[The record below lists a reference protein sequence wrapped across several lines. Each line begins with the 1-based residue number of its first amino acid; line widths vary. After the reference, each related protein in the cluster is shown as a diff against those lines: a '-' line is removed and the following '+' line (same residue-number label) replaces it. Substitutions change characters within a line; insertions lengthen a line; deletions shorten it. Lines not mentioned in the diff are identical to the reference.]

1 MVVYLDFYFIIH
13 FCINFFC
20 VLFTL
25 EFRQK
30 QEKKLRIAFISFI
43 NAIASCM
50 IVVYQID
57 IPQIVIVVIQILS
70 LLFFSTS
77 WEGITNFCSNLV
89 TFIAVLCVTA
99 GGLTFLLRLRIL
111 IFGKKKIDT
120 MYMLIISGVF
130 LVVLFLYGTKILYR
144 KIALNR
150 KTANVL
156 LVQGKKQCQVR
167 ALLDSGNM
175 LVSPYTGERIA
186 VISRKT
192 AKSLE
197 LEKEQNPLLVPFS
210 TIGGGGMMEVYRL
223 EKMILEEQR
232 EKQEI
237 LVAVNES
244 LDSHREIQMILNI

>member
-13 FCINFFC
+13 FFINFLC
-20 VLFTL
+20 VLFTV

-30 QEKKLRIAFISFI
+30 QGKKLRIAFISLI
-43 NAIASCM
+43 NAIASCV
-50 IVVYQID
+50 IVVNQFD
-57 IPQIVIVVIQILS
+57 IPQIVVVVLQILS

-77 WEGITNFCSNLV
+77 WEGIKDFCSNLV
-89 TFIAVLCVTA
+89 TFIAVICVTA

-111 IFGKKKIDT
+111 IFGEKKIDT

-130 LVVLFLYGTKILYR
+130 LVVVFLYGTKILYR
-144 KIALNR
+144 KLALKQ
-150 KTANVL
+150 KTTDVL
-156 LVQGKKQCQVR
+156 LVQGKKQCQVK

-186 VISRKT
+186 VISKKT

-197 LEKEQNPLLVPFS
+197 LEKEQHPLLVPFS

-232 EKQEI
+232 EKKEI